1 MFVPVN
7 GIKVLIRYAQGN
19 SSNLILPESSAGSLC
34 EQLGPRSGP
43 KLDGPD
49 LDSN

>member
-7 GIKVLIRYAQGN
+7 GITVLFRYGQGN
-19 SSNLILPESSAGSLC
+19 SSNLILQESSAGSLYK
-34 EQLGPRSGP
+34 QLGPRSGA